1 MDYNMILDNY
11 SQFFVIDALYR
22 YTGEVLNKPEIIYVI
37 DHHYDEE
44 NNCWPLQQLLDS
56 SECDPYSHT
65 LLFDMHLHDDI
76 FVKYNPLCIPFFCA
90 TTVKE
95 FQKENIIP
103 NWTNKTKTFNFMIN
117 KMRPH
122 RVALLKL
129 VEELN
134 LTDCTYSLPWTT
146 NPFTS
151 LPVTNYMI
159 GTETQLTQGIAR
171 SESTRNSQNYKQL
184 LQKTVFESSC
194 ISLIT
199 EPTFIEKEALITEKT
214 IMSIYGGN
222 IPIWVSG
229 WRCADSMQRLGFD
242 VFDDIVDHSYQTLED
257 PLQRVRNS
265 ITLNKKLLS
274 NFEITTSIIKRLQH
288 NLDLITS
295 GVFEKEVEKQLH
307 ETNFTLCRKH
317 AGLSLQLKV

>member
-1 MDYNMILDNY
+1 MILIN
-11 SQFFVIDALYR
+11 SLYR
-22 YTGEVLNKPEIIYVI
+22 YQGERLQEPAVI
-37 DHHYDEE
+37 FVVDHHYDEATKT
-44 NNCWPLQQLLDS
+44 WPLQQLLENS
-56 SECDPYSHT
+56 ICDPYSHT

-76 FVKYNPLCIPFFCA
+76 FVKYNPLCIPLFCA

-117 KMRPH
+117 KLRPH

-134 LTDCTYSLPWTT
+134 LTNYTYSLPWQE

-159 GTETQLTQGIAR
+159 GTETQMTQGIR
-171 SESTRNSQNYKQL
+171 SGSIRNSQNYKQL
-184 LQKTVFESSC
+184 LQKTVFEPSC

-199 EPTFIEKEALITEKT
+199 EPTYIEKEALITEKT

-222 IPIWVSG
+222 IPIWVGG

-242 VFDDIVDHSYQTLED
+242 VFDDIVDHSYQILED

-288 NLDLITS
+288 NLDLMVS

>member
-1 MDYNMILDNY
+1 
-11 SQFFVIDALYR
+11 VIFYINSSYR
-22 YTGEVLNKPEIIYVI
+22 YQGEQLAEPTVI
-37 DHHYDEE
+37 FVVDHHYDEATKT
-44 NNCWPLQQLLDS
+44 WPLQQLLENS
-56 SECDPYSHT
+56 ICDPYSHT

-90 TTVKE
+90 TTVNE
-95 FQKENIIP
+95 FQKENIVP

-134 LTDCTYSLPWTT
+134 LTDCTYSLPWRENPYTALEPTT
-146 NPFTS
+146 HDYGIRVS
-151 LPVTNYMI
+151 LDQAVKYI
-159 GTETQLTQGIAR
+159 GTNA
-171 SESTRNSQNYKQL
+171 SMYKHL
-184 LQKTVFESSC
+184 LQKTVFEPSC

-199 EPTFIEKEALITEKT
+199 EPTYIEREALISEKT
-214 IMSIYGGN
+214 IMSIYGGT
-222 IPIWVSG
+222 IPIWVGG

-242 VFDDIVDHSYQTLED
+242 IFDDIVDHSYQALEN
-257 PLQRVRNS
+257 PFARVRNS

-274 NFEITTSIIKRLQH
+274 NFKITTSIIKRLQH
-288 NLDLITS
+288 NLDLMIS

-307 ETNFTLCRKH
+307 ETNFTFCRKH
-317 AGLSLQLKV
+317 ADLSLQLKV

>member
-1 MDYNMILDNY
+1 MILIN
-11 SQFFVIDALYR
+11 SLYR
-22 YTGEVLNKPEIIYVI
+22 YQGERLQEPAVI
-37 DHHYDEE
+37 FVVDHHYDEATKT
-44 NNCWPLQQLLDS
+44 WPLQQLLENS
-56 SECDPYSHT
+56 ICDPYSHT

-117 KMRPH
+117 KLRPH

-134 LTDCTYSLPWTT
+134 LTNYTYSLPWQE

-159 GTETQLTQGIAR
+159 GTETQMTQGIR
-171 SESTRNSQNYKQL
+171 SGSIRNSQNYKQL
-184 LQKTVFESSC
+184 LQKTVFEPSC

-199 EPTFIEKEALITEKT
+199 EPTYIEKEALITEKT

-222 IPIWVSG
+222 IPIWVGG

>member
-1 MDYNMILDNY
+1 MILIN
-11 SQFFVIDALYR
+11 SLYR
-22 YTGEVLNKPEIIYVI
+22 YQGERLQEPAVI
-37 DHHYDEE
+37 FVVDHHYDEATKT
-44 NNCWPLQQLLDS
+44 WPLQQLLENS
-56 SECDPYSHT
+56 ICDPYSHT

-76 FVKYNPLCIPFFCA
+76 FVKYNPLCIPLFCA

-117 KMRPH
+117 KLRPH

-134 LTDCTYSLPWTT
+134 LTNYTYSLPWQE

-159 GTETQLTQGIAR
+159 GTETQMTQGIR
-171 SESTRNSQNYKQL
+171 SGSIRNSQNYKQL
-184 LQKTVFESSC
+184 LQKTVFEPSC

-199 EPTFIEKEALITEKT
+199 EPTYIEKEALITEKT

-222 IPIWVSG
+222 IPIWVGG

>member
-1 MDYNMILDNY
+1 
-11 SQFFVIDALYR
+11 VIGAFIINSEYR
-22 YTGEVLNKPEIIYVI
+22 YNGEILSKPTTIFVV
-37 DHHYDEE
+37 DHHYDEV
-44 NNCWPLQQLLDS
+44 NGIWPLQQLLDNS
-56 SECDPYSHT
+56 KCDPYSHT

-76 FVKYNPLCIPFFCA
+76 FVKYNPLCIPLFCA

-117 KMRPH
+117 KLRPH

-146 NPFTS
+146 NPVTS

-159 GTETQLTQGIAR
+159 GTEIQMPQGIQSR
-171 SESTRNSQNYKQL
+171 NVTNSKNSQNYKQL
-184 LQKTVFESSC
+184 LQKTVFEPSC

-199 EPTFIEKEALITEKT
+199 EPTYIEKEALISEKT
-214 IMSIYGGN
+214 IMSIYGGT
-222 IPIWVSG
+222 IPIWVGG

>member
-1 MDYNMILDNY
+1 
-11 SQFFVIDALYR
+11 
-22 YTGEVLNKPEIIYVI
+22 
-37 DHHYDEE
+37 
-44 NNCWPLQQLLDS
+44 
-56 SECDPYSHT
+56 
-65 LLFDMHLHDDI
+65 
-76 FVKYNPLCIPFFCA
+76 
-90 TTVKE
+90 
-95 FQKENIIP
+95 
-103 NWTNKTKTFNFMIN
+103 MIN
-117 KMRPH
+117 KLRPH

-134 LTDCTYSLPWTT
+134 LTNYTYSLPWQE

-159 GTETQLTQGIAR
+159 GTETQMTQGIR
-171 SESTRNSQNYKQL
+171 SGSIRNSQNYKQL
-184 LQKTVFESSC
+184 LQKTVFEPSC

-199 EPTFIEKEALITEKT
+199 EPTYIEKEALISEKT
-214 IMSIYGGN
+214 IMSIYGGT
-222 IPIWVSG
+222 IPIWVGG

>member
-1 MDYNMILDNY
+1 MIM
-11 SQFFVIDALYR
+11 IDSLYR
-22 YTGEVLNKPEIIYVI
+22 YTGEVLYKPEIIYVL

-65 LLFDMHLHDDI
+65 LLFDMNLHDDI
-76 FVKYNPLCIPFFCA
+76 FVKYNPLCIPVFCA

-117 KMRPH
+117 KLRPH
-122 RVALLKL
+122 RKRLLEL
-129 VEELN
+129 IEELN
-134 LTDCTYSLPWTT
+134 LTDYTYSLPWRE

-159 GTETQLTQGIAR
+159 GTETQMPQGIR
-171 SESTRNSQNYKQL
+171 SGSIRNSQNYKQL
-184 LQKTVFESSC
+184 LQKTVFEPSC

-199 EPTFIEKEALITEKT
+199 EPTYIEREAMLTEKT
-214 IMSIYGGN
+214 IMAVYGGT
-222 IPIWVSG
+222 IPIWVGG

-242 VFDDIVDHSYQTLED
+242 IFDDIVDHSYQALEN
-257 PLQRVRNS
+257 PIARVNKS
-265 ITLNKKLLS
+265 ILLNKDILS
-274 NFEITTSIIKRLQH
+274 SFTITPAIQQRLEY
-288 NLDLITS
+288 NLDLMS
-295 GVFEKEVEKQLH
+295 SRVFEKEVEKQLNG
-307 ETNFTLCRKH
+307 TNLFLDTQLD
-317 AGLSLQLKV
+317 LSIEFK

>member
-1 MDYNMILDNY
+1 MILIN
-11 SQFFVIDALYR
+11 SLYR
-22 YTGEVLNKPEIIYVI
+22 YQGERLQEPAVI
-37 DHHYDEE
+37 FVVDHHYDEATKT
-44 NNCWPLQQLLDS
+44 WPLQQLLENS
-56 SECDPYSHT
+56 ICDPYSHT

-90 TTVKE
+90 TTVNE

-117 KMRPH
+117 KLRPH

-134 LTDCTYSLPWTT
+134 LTNYTYSLPWQE

-159 GTETQLTQGIAR
+159 GTETQMTQGIR
-171 SESTRNSQNYKQL
+171 SGSIRNSQNYKQL
-184 LQKTVFESSC
+184 LQKTVFEPSC

-199 EPTFIEKEALITEKT
+199 EPTYIEKEALISEKT
-214 IMSIYGGN
+214 IMSIYGGT
-222 IPIWVSG
+222 IPIWVGG

-307 ETNFTLCRKH
+307 ETNFILCRKH

>member
-1 MDYNMILDNY
+1 MILIN
-11 SQFFVIDALYR
+11 SLYR
-22 YTGEVLNKPEIIYVI
+22 YQGERLQEPAVI
-37 DHHYDEE
+37 FVVDHHYDEATKT
-44 NNCWPLQQLLDS
+44 WPLQQLLDNS
-56 SECDPYSHT
+56 KCDPYSHT

-90 TTVKE
+90 TTVDE
-95 FQKENIIP
+95 FQKENIVP

-117 KMRPH
+117 KLRPH

-134 LTDCTYSLPWTT
+134 LTNYTYSLPWQE

-159 GTETQLTQGIAR
+159 GTETQMTQGIR
-171 SESTRNSQNYKQL
+171 SGSIRNSQNYKQL
-184 LQKTVFESSC
+184 LQKTVFEPSC

-199 EPTFIEKEALITEKT
+199 EPTYIEKEALITEKT

-222 IPIWVSG
+222 IPIWVGG

-242 VFDDIVDHSYQTLED
+242 VFDDIVDHSYQILED

>member
-1 MDYNMILDNY
+1 MILIN
-11 SQFFVIDALYR
+11 SLYR
-22 YTGEVLNKPEIIYVI
+22 YQGERLQEPAVI
-37 DHHYDEE
+37 FVVDHHYVEATKT
-44 NNCWPLQQLLDS
+44 WPLQQLLENS
-56 SECDPYSHT
+56 ICDPYSHT

-90 TTVKE
+90 RMVDE
-95 FQKENIIP
+95 FQKENIVP

-117 KMRPH
+117 KLRPH

-134 LTDCTYSLPWTT
+134 LTNYTYSLPWQE

-159 GTETQLTQGIAR
+159 GTETQMTQGIR
-171 SESTRNSQNYKQL
+171 SGSIRNSQNYKQL
-184 LQKTVFESSC
+184 LQKTVFEPSC

-199 EPTFIEKEALITEKT
+199 EPTYIEKEALITEKT

-222 IPIWVSG
+222 IPIWVGG

>member
-1 MDYNMILDNY
+1 MILIN
-11 SQFFVIDALYR
+11 SLYR
-22 YTGEVLNKPEIIYVI
+22 YQGERLQEPAVI
-37 DHHYDEE
+37 FVVDHHYDEATKT
-44 NNCWPLQQLLDS
+44 WPLQQLLENS
-56 SECDPYSHT
+56 ICDPYSHT

-95 FQKENIIP
+95 FQKENIVP

-117 KMRPH
+117 KLRPH

-159 GTETQLTQGIAR
+159 GTETQMPQGIR
-171 SESTRNSQNYKQL
+171 SGSIRNSQSYKQL
-184 LQKTVFESSC
+184 LQKAVFEPSC

-199 EPTFIEKEALITEKT
+199 EPTYVEKEALIDEKT
-214 IMSIYGGN
+214 IMAIYGGT
-222 IPIWVSG
+222 IPIWVGG
-229 WRCADSMQRLGFD
+229 WRYADAMKELGFD
-242 VFDDIVDHSYQTLED
+242 VFDDIVDHSYQFLED
-257 PLQRVRNS
+257 PIERTDKS
-265 ITLNKKLLS
+265 IELNLDLLS
-274 NFEITTSIIKRLQH
+274 SFTMTPQILERLQH
-288 NLDLITS
+288 NLDLMLD
-295 GVFEKEVEKQLH
+295 GVFEKQVEKQLRD
-307 ETNFTLCRKH
+307 TNFTLSRDH
-317 AGLSLQLKV
+317 AGLCIVE